1 MWLVGMNIRGN
12 KKREVNVQLKEI
24 YDGRGFVMGKNT

>member
-12 KKREVNVQLKEI
+12 IKREGNVRLKEI
-24 YDGRGFVMGKNT
+24 CDGRGFVMGKNT